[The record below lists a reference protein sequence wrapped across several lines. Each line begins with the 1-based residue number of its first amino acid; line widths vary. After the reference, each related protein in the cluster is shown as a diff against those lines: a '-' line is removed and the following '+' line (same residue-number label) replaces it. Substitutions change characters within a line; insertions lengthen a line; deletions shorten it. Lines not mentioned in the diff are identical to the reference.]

1 MSKSGPRYARRTDDN
16 HAEIRDDLRD
26 VPGVYCKDVSSVPN
40 LGFDLIANFR
50 GGPVV
55 FLEVKQASERDDLTD
70 SEKRARAHWGDT
82 WHVVT
87 TTDEA
92 LMALGAI

>member
-16 HAEIRDDLRD
+16 HLELRDALRD
-26 VPGVYCKDVSSVPN
+26 VPGVYCPDVSAVAG
-40 LGFDLIANFR
+40 LGFDLLCNFR
-50 GGPVV
+50 GGSPV
-55 FLEVKQASERDDLTD
+55 FLEVKRSDKRDDLTD
-70 SEKRARAHWGDT
+70 SEKRARDHWGEA

-92 LMALGAI
+92 LRALGAI